1 MNRAL
6 LFGIAI
12 FFAVVGIA
20 LVGGDNKVMAGH
32 GHGGCGGG
40 CGGYYGCDGGACGGA
55 PACCGPQACSGRHH
69 RHRHHHHR
77 RNNCCGNPCANPCC
91 GPVAPACCGQVAPT
105 CGGAQGGMAPQGM
118 APGNE
123 PGVAPEPP
131 VSPEPPATEPGSA
144 RIERSRAR
152 LVHFRR

>member
-20 LVGGDNKVMAGH
+20 LVGGESKVLA

-40 CGGYYGCDGGACGGA
+40 CGGYNGCDGGACGGA
-55 PACCGPQACSGRHH
+55 PACCGPQACGGRHH
-69 RHRHHHHR
+69 HRHHRHHHR
-77 RNNCCGNPCANPCC
+77 RNNCCGNPCC
-91 GPVAPACCGQVAPT
+91 GQAAPACCGPVAPT
-105 CGGAQGGMAPQGM
+105 CGGAQGGMGPQGM
-118 APGNE
+118 APTNE

-144 RIERSRAR
+144 RIERSRVR